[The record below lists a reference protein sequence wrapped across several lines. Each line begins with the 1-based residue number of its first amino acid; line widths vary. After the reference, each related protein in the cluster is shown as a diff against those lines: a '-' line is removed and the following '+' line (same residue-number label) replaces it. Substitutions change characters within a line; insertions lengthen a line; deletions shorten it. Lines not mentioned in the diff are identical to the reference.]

1 MVAGNAK
8 MSIMPPTATLAVDGK
23 TTITITGAD
32 MFSVYTDLASSV
44 GTFEWKVLDDSIAKV
59 TVDSQQPKTANITG
73 VTEGE
78 TRVVATNTITQQTV
92 FSRIIVT
99 EDITYAQIQLGKDF
113 TVALK
118 KDGTL
123 WAWGNNENG
132 MTGTG
137 SKQKCMLTIP
147 VQTIHITQVLTMRH
161 KKIATPMENIL
172 SVAVGEN
179 HAIIIGQS
187 GKVYAWGDNTYG
199 QLGVNPIL
207 IKRIQTDLSL

>member
-1 MVAGNAK
+1 MNTLRQSRDGVVYTWGYNNRFQLGDKSQETSVVPVVAGNAK

-137 SKQKCMLTIP
+137 VSKVCLQFRYRS
-147 VQTIHITQVLTMRH
+147 IHITQVLTMRH
-161 KKIATPMENIL
+161 KKL
-172 SVAVGEN
+172 HLWKKYS
-179 HAIIIGQS
+179 
-187 GKVYAWGDNTYG
+187 
-199 QLGVNPIL
+199 
-207 IKRIQTDLSL
+207 KRCGW

>member
-1 MVAGNAK
+1 MNG
-8 MSIMPPTATLAVDGK
+8 
-23 TTITITGAD
+23 
-32 MFSVYTDLASSV
+32 
-44 GTFEWKVLDDSIAKV
+44 KVLDDSIAKV
-59 TVDSQQPKTANITG
+59 TVDSQQPKTANVIG

-99 EDITYAQIQLGKDF
+99 EDVTYAQIQLGKDF

-137 SKQKCMLTIP
+137 SKQSMLTIP
-147 VQTIHITQVLTMRH
+147 VQIDSYYASVNDAAQE
-161 KKIATPMENIL
+161 IATPMENIL

-207 IKRIQTDLSL
+207 IKNTNRPILVELDETLHHRL

>member
-59 TVDSQQPKTANITG
+59 TVDSQQPKTANVIG

-137 SKQKCMLTIP
+137 SN
-147 VQTIHITQVLTMRH
+147 R
-161 KKIATPMENIL
+161 
-172 SVAVGEN
+172 S
-179 HAIIIGQS
+179 
-187 GKVYAWGDNTYG
+187 
-199 QLGVNPIL
+199 
-207 IKRIQTDLSL
+207 KR

>member
-1 MVAGNAK
+1 M
-8 MSIMPPTATLAVDGK
+8 
-23 TTITITGAD
+23 
-32 MFSVYTDLASSV
+32 
-44 GTFEWKVLDDSIAKV
+44 DDSIAKV

-137 SKQKCMLTIP
+137 SKQSMLTIP
-147 VQTIHITQVLTMRH
+147 VRSIHITQVLTMRH
-161 KKIATPMENIL
+161 RN
-172 SVAVGEN
+172 
-179 HAIIIGQS
+179 
-187 GKVYAWGDNTYG
+187 YNTYG
-199 QLGVNPIL
+199 KYS
-207 IKRIQTDLSL
+207 KRCGW